1 MTTANNNITNN
12 ANSIATN
19 SNDINSLATEVNTLQ
34 QQTTN
39 LSFSGYTSTFAGV
52 LESTLFH
59 TSQIEPSTG
68 TSGEIK
74 ILGETQVN
82 DIASTKNLAVGN
94 DLLVAGMTNIANLK
108 VLNNIS
114 CDAIN
119 ARGSAQYDFKIVGY
133 LRASGFIP
141 ICKTIPLASNFC
153 SGAFN
158 LNTILLGSGVT
169 LSLLPTYK
177 VVMYD
182 SNGIIVFTANNTSGN
197 DMGYYNVTA
206 GINVN
211 QIFIYNNN
219 VLLL

>member
-1 MTTANNNITNN
+1 MT
-12 ANSIATN
+12 
-19 SNDINSLATEVNTLQ
+19 
-34 QQTTN
+34 
-39 LSFSGYTSTFAGV
+39 SFSS
-52 LESTLFH
+52 
-59 TSQIEPSTG
+59 
-68 TSGEIK
+68 
-74 ILGETQVN
+74 ETQVN
-82 DIASTKNLAVGN
+82 DIASTNNLAVGN
-94 DLLVAGMTNIANLK
+94 DLLVAGVTNVANLK

-141 ICKTIPLASNFC
+141 LCKTIPLASNFC
-153 SGAFN
+153 GGAFN

-169 LSLLPTYK
+169 LFLLPTYK

-197 DMGYYNVTA
+197 DLGYYNVTA
-206 GINVN
+206 GINVF